1 MIVHES
7 TCHQWSFQVNVRVLS
22 HEPFFKILLRA
33 RGSKVRAYKKVTDL
47 ASYKKLAHQILHL
60 GGAFD

>member
-1 MIVHES
+1 MA
-7 TCHQWSFQVNVRVLS
+7 Q
-22 HEPFFKILLRA
+22 
-33 RGSKVRAYKKVTDL
+33 KVRAYKKVTDL